1 MTMLYNRHSDS
12 ELERAVYIDPANA
25 AARAEMLARLP
36 ALIEGAANGDELE
49 GVKME
54 LAEREVEVEN
64 LREEVTGLEQD
75 VSAGDKVIDAQQS
88 ELDTAHARIAALTD
102 CSALV

>member
-1 MTMLYNRHSDS
+1 MLYNRHSDS

-49 GVKME
+49 EVKMK
-54 LAEREVEVEN
+54 LAEREIEVEN
-64 LREEVTGLEQD
+64 LREEVAGLEQD

-88 ELDTAHARIAALTD
+88 ELDAAQARIAGLTD